1 MAVSQ
6 GHYSREFTI
15 FSLKLLVLDV
25 QKSSKMGLSS
35 QPPLSPYTSDVKSK
49 RKGVTKRQGNVKAN
63 QKGEKKIWE
72 NIACVPL

>member
-1 MAVSQ
+1 MFKRAAKW
-6 GHYSREFTI
+6 GFPHNH
-15 FSLKLLVLDV
+15 
-25 QKSSKMGLSS
+25 LS
-35 QPPLSPYTSDVKSK
+35 SPYTSDVKSK